1 MAKNKPNQDV
11 QIFGA
16 AIIMQ
21 QLTLLVAE
29 IEGVKKAEDIE
40 AVHRMRVATR
50 RLRSALP
57 VFGPFLAARRFETWR
72 KRIRGITR
80 ALGAA
85 RDADV
90 QIEHLA
96 ELVSRMT
103 PPERAG
109 VRRLLLRIRQRRRA
123 MQADV
128 NEALRQFE
136 KSRLVADMSQKLP
149 PYEIYRSQLNLQS
162 PALLSTAAEHIQT
175 RLAEFLAFEPYVSQ
189 PECVSELHAMRIA
202 AKQLRYTMEFFAP
215 LYADELKST
224 LKILRSCQDA
234 LGAIHDADVWV
245 ATLPEFIE
253 EERQRT
259 VDYFG
264 HPRPF
269 KRLLPGLLFY
279 RQMRQQERE
288 QLYQKFVQNW
298 QQWQQQDVWGS
309 LRAAVLQPLAAQPA
323 NAPPATGQPAQ
334 DASPAESNSDAAN

>member
-1 MAKNKPNQDV
+1 MAKNKPNPDV

-57 VFGPFLAARRFETWR
+57 VFGPFLAPRRFETWR

-96 ELVSRMT
+96 QLVSSLT

-136 KSRLVADMSQKLP
+136 KSSLVVDMSQKLP

-162 PALLSTAAEHIQT
+162 PALLSTAAQHIQAN
-175 RLAEFLAFEPYVSQ
+175 LAEFLAFEPYVSQ

-202 AKQLRYTMEFFAP
+202 AKQLRYTIEFFAP
-215 LYADELKST
+215 LYADELKSM

-309 LRAAVLQPLAAQPA
+309 LRAAVLQPLAVESGEPDQPA
-323 NAPPATGQPAQ
+323 GET
-334 DASPAESNSDAAN
+334 SPAESNSDAAN

>member
-1 MAKNKPNQDV
+1 MAKKKSDLDV
-11 QIFGA
+11 QILGA
-16 AIIMQ
+16 SIIMQ
-21 QLTLLVAE
+21 QLSLLVAE

-57 VFGPFLAARRFETWR
+57 VFGPYLAPRRFETWR

-90 QIEHLA
+90 QIEHLT
-96 ELVSRMT
+96 ELVSHLS

-109 VRRLLLRIRQRRRA
+109 VRRLLLRLRQRRRE
-123 MQADV
+123 MQPKV
-128 NEALRQFE
+128 NKALRQFE
-136 KSRLVADMSQKLP
+136 RSGLVAEISQKLAP
-149 PYEIYRSQLNLQS
+149 FEIYKSQLNLQS
-162 PALLSTAAEHIQT
+162 TALLRTGAEHIQQK
-175 RLAEFLAFEPYVSQ
+175 LDEFLAFEPYVFQ

-202 AKQLRYTMEFFAP
+202 AKHLRYTLEFFAP
-215 LYADELKST
+215 LYPDELKGT

-245 ATLPEFIE
+245 ASLPDFIE

-269 KRLLPGLLFY
+269 KRILPGLLFY

-288 QLYQKFVQNW
+288 TLYQKFVENW
-298 QQWQQQDVWGS
+298 QQWQQENVWGS
-309 LRAAVLQPLAAQPA
+309 LRASTVQPFVVDPVDDLPMPDQL
-323 NAPPATGQPAQ
+323 TQQ
-334 DASPAESNSDAAN
+334 TSPLETDSDTTN